1 MTEPK
6 IELIPARQAVC
17 SDESVVLD
25 VLIRITPPLP
35 EVHFP
40 RAPLNLA
47 LVIDR
52 SGSMSEGKK
61 MAYAR
66 EAATFAVTHLLP
78 TDRVSITIFDNE
90 VESIAP
96 GGLAIDKP
104 ALVRQIKQIKPRGS
118 TDLHGGWAEGGR
130 QAEAGL
136 VSDGVN
142 RVILLSDGLANT
154 GVVDPNTLAAEAR
167 GLAARGV
174 GTTTMGIGDDYNE
187 DLMEAMARA
196 ADGHYY
202 YVESPTQLVDIF
214 QTELQGLMDTIGQ
227 KVSLGLEPGAG
238 AMVTEVLNDLQR
250 THDRPADAAQSSGG
264 DARAG
269 RRQAEAAAIVGT
281 NQSARCATGVGRAPQ
296 RRAPRA
302 GRGTGGVAGQADGG
316 VVEPARRS
324 RCAHAGRPLD
334 GGPRQKEAAAAA
346 ERGDGT
352 QTREWLV
359 VARERLQ
366 SVPASSDTQTE
377 LTALDDLEAALQ
389 AGSEESFIKGSKFRA
404 YRRSHS
410 RPQSP
415 PKPPGGPPRPR
426 TLESADR
433 QP

>member
-1 MTEPK
+1 MTEPR

-61 MAYAR
+61 MAFAR

-130 QAEAGL
+130 QAETGL

-174 GTTTMGIGDDYNE
+174 GTTTMGMGDDYNE

-227 KVSLGLEPGAG
+227 KVSLGLEPRAG

-250 THDRPADAAQSSGG
+250 TTTGRLMLPNLLVGMPALVAVRLKLPPSPGRTNLLDVRLAWDAPRNGGRRVLGAALGGLPARPMAAWLNLPEDPDVRMQVALLMA
-264 DARAG
+264 ARA
-269 RRQAEAAAIVGT
+269 E
-281 NQSARCATGVGRAPQ
+281 
-296 RRAPRA
+296 
-302 GRGTGGVAGQADGG
+302 
-316 VVEPARRS
+316 
-324 RCAHAGRPLD
+324 
-334 GGPRQKEAAAAA
+334 KEAAAAA

-389 AGSEESFIKGSKFRA
+389 AGSQESFIKGSKFRA

-415 PKPPGGPPRPR
+415 PKPPGGPPQA
-426 TLESADR
+426 E
-433 QP
+433 